1 MAYYDKTLNEVV
13 NDIITN
19 IHDALP
25 EADTKSGTFIRNV
38 FVNPVS
44 DEITAMYGDMKLLK
58 LGQSVLTAVG
68 DDLDY
73 LAGNYFISRKPA
85 TKSSGKVR
93 FYIKNSNKSVSNIKD
108 TDIPD
113 SVTIA
118 YGTVVS
124 TVGDYTTTAVSFQ
137 TTETAY
143 YTRDQIKELAIDGD
157 TGYRYIEV
165 AAESVGTGSA
175 ANVSADTITVL
186 ETANTAVYFIS
197 NPYGFSGG
205 TDAESDADLAR
216 RVELV
221 LTGSNIGTKDGYLA
235 YTLAQDNVIDAK
247 VVGAGDNIMF
257 RDGGYIDLN
266 GNYQYGLGG
275 MVDIYVR
282 GHQNVE
288 TTYNF
293 TLSSDY
299 IRNEGAAFSNII
311 LPKQPVSEI
320 ISITSQTT
328 GTTLINAASF
338 EIEKSTV
345 KDTTD
350 STKSS
355 VKTKYCKDILWD
367 FSITDTFPDTDYY
380 SIPAGLTATQIKDLK
395 TKLDKELTDA
405 LAYMS
410 DMIYSIDWSTVTE
423 KTSEGGSTT
432 LFTKIYYN
440 NGVYKIIAKDN
451 SGLDGRMF
459 IMKND
464 KIYERV
470 YVQPDYILSKDQTNY
485 AGSVTAIDS
494 IKWLNTS
501 NLVMNDTLL
510 IKYNY
515 DYLIE
520 SIQTGMENVRCLTA
534 DVLIKQA
541 VEIPIEIIATISCY
555 TYSTLTAIKNEVNTN
570 LSYWIDS
577 LKTLGG
583 EFDKSD
589 IVALIKQTIDVD
601 SVDLDTL
608 QIAVKGYDP
617 QKKISCADNEYF
629 KTANIILNV
638 AYNTTVSA

>member
-38 FVNPVS
+38 FINPVS

-58 LGQSVLTAVG
+58 LGQSVVTAVG

-73 LAGNYFISRKPA
+73 LAANYFITRKAA
-85 TKSSGKVR
+85 TRSSGKVR
-93 FYIKNSNKSVSNIKD
+93 FYIKNSNKSVSDIKD

-113 SVTIA
+113 SITIA
-118 YGTVVS
+118 YGTVV
-124 TVGDYTTTAVSFQ
+124 TTTGDYSTSSVTFS

-143 YTRDQIKELAIDGD
+143 YTRDQVKELAIDGE

-165 AAESVGTGSA
+165 TAESVKTGASTNVA
-175 ANVSADTITVL
+175 ANTITTLSTVNS
-186 ETANTAVYFIS
+186 AIYFVS
-197 NPYGFSGG
+197 NPYSFSGG
-205 TDAESDADLAR
+205 SDAESDADLAR

-221 LTGSNIGTKDGYLA
+221 LTGCNIGTKDGYLA
-235 YTLAQDNVIDAK
+235 YTLAQDNVVDAK

-257 RDGGYIDLN
+257 RDGGYIDLT
-266 GNYQYGLGG
+266 GKYQYGLGG

-293 TLSSDY
+293 TLTSDY
-299 IRNEGAAFSNII
+299 FHSDNASFSNII
-311 LPKQPVSEI
+311 FPKQPVSEI
-320 ISITSQTT
+320 ISITSQST

-338 EIEKSTV
+338 EIEKSTI

-355 VKTKYCKDILWD
+355 VKTKYCKDIQWD
-367 FSITDTFPDTDYY
+367 FSITDTFPDTEYY

-395 TKLDKELTDA
+395 NRLDKELTDA

-410 DMIYSIDWSTVTE
+410 NIIYSIDWSTVTE
-423 KTSEGGSTT
+423 KSTEGGSTK
-432 LFTKIYYN
+432 LFKKIYYN
-440 NGVYKIIAKDN
+440 NGVYKIIAKDD

-459 IMKND
+459 VMKND

-485 AGSVTAIDS
+485 AGSVTATDS

-501 NLVMNDTLL
+501 NLVMNDTLT

-520 SIQTGMENVRCLTA
+520 AIQTGMENVRCLTA

-555 TYSTLTAIKNEVNTN
+555 NYSTLTAIKNEVNTN
-570 LSYWIDS
+570 LSYWIDT
-577 LKTLGG
+577 LQTLGG

-589 IVALIKQTIDVD
+589 IVALIKQTLDVD
-601 SVDLDTL
+601 SVDLDAL

-638 AYNTTVSA
+638 SYNTTVSA